1 MIIGR
6 KNLDNQLEK
15 MSRVDFRRGIEES
28 IRHVR
33 AAAIKNCEDF
43 KWPSG
48 ELEGS
53 IDTDIEEDGD
63 VIRGICST
71 EKEYAALVEFGT
83 GPRGQASHEG
93 VAPDVAYAYGQSPW
107 WIHESLLKDPR
118 AAEEYQ
124 WFYID
129 TPDGRFYQCSG
140 QPAHPFMY
148 PALKDN
154 EELILKIMANE
165 IREQL

>member
-15 MSRVDFRRGIEES
+15 MSRVDFRRGIEKS
-28 IRHVR
+28 IRHVQ
-33 AAAIKNCEDF
+33 ATAKANCGGF
-43 KWPSG
+43 RRSSG
-48 ELEGS
+48 ELRDS
-53 IDTDIEEDGD
+53 IYTDIEESGD
-63 VIRGICST
+63 VISGICFT
-71 EKEYAALVEFGT
+71 NKLYAPFVEFGT
-83 GPRGQASHEG
+83 GPKGQASHDG
-93 VAPDVAYAYGQSPW
+93 VSPDVAYAYGQSPW
-107 WIHESLLKDPR
+107 WIHESQIDQR

-129 TPDGRFYQCSG
+129 TPDGRFFQCSG